1 MSNIQEEIWKD
12 VKDFEGYYLIS
23 NHGNLVSIKTGK
35 EHRVSLKPHKHK
47 GYIETHLTSPYN
59 SATGT
64 VHKLVAK
71 HFLLAPLNPKAT
83 SVNHKNGIKTDNRV
97 DNLEWVTHSQN
108 IQHAYDTGLMRA
120 TFGARKLKIDEVIS
134 IKKLLHHGFSCKKV
148 ADLYGMSD
156 VQINTV
162 KRRVWSALKKVY
174 RLSIILVLL
183 TSCMSPMS
191 KLRKAKRLI
200 REAEN
205 AGVAWHVDTVF
216 QEVKV
221 TIDRVHIDTLVKT
234 LNFRDTIVLTRDRL
248 VTKVKVNTETKE
260 VYIQSKCDSVVVV
273 KKVPIQ
279 VFRDI
284 EVGFSKFGL
293 IWRVLL
299 ALIVGFMCGYF
310 VAKLLR

>member
-1 MSNIQEEIWKD
+1 MSNIQE
-12 VKDFEGYYLIS
+12 
-23 NHGNLVSIKTGK
+23 
-35 EHRVSLKPHKHK
+35 
-47 GYIETHLTSPYN
+47 
-59 SATGT
+59 
-64 VHKLVAK
+64 
-71 HFLLAPLNPKAT
+71 
-83 SVNHKNGIKTDNRV
+83 
-97 DNLEWVTHSQN
+97 
-108 IQHAYDTGLMRA
+108 GLMRA

-221 TIDRVHIDTLVKT
+221 EVPRVE
-234 LNFRDTIVLTRDRL
+234 FDTIVKVESWLDTIVVTKDRL
-248 VTKVKVNTETKE
+248 VTRVQVRPETKT
-260 VYIQSKCDSVVVV
+260 VYIESNCDSAVVI
-273 KKVPIQ
+273 KKVPVQ

-284 EVGFSKFGL
+284 EVGFSTFGL

-299 ALIVGFMCGYF
+299 GMLVALIGGYF
-310 VAKLLR
+310 MGKILK